1 MSHKVSVYVSTGFSS
16 QNSLIKILQSPRRTN
31 LILIVIS
38 PVSLE
43 TTTDPWPWPKL
54 RPPSCGLYVWS
65 IQRSVSAKSRCRWTE
80 WRVMIVTMQTRM
92 SPTQRTNLLQFLTF
106 YLLRRSRATHLALT
120 PVLTIPLLRVE
131 TVAVEESLDDSS
143 NFTGGFCAWH
153 GDFVKP

>member
-1 MSHKVSVYVSTGFSS
+1 
-16 QNSLIKILQSPRRTN
+16 
-31 LILIVIS
+31 
-38 PVSLE
+38 
-43 TTTDPWPWPKL
+43 
-54 RPPSCGLYVWS
+54 
-65 IQRSVSAKSRCRWTE
+65 
-80 WRVMIVTMQTRM
+80 MIVTMQTRM